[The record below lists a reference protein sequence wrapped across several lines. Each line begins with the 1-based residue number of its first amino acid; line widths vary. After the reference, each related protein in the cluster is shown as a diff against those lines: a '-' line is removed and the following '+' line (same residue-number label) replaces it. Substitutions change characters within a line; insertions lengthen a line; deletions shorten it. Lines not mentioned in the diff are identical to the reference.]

1 MAKIQIGTKRDGSP
15 VYSNAVT
22 ASVYKPQGTKHKKP
36 AMVVPVQYVTLPQ
49 GFYTHA
55 TKTLYT
61 NKSFNGTKQRKT
73 YVIGCAFTRNN
84 KKLYVVAQL
93 TYMGGKPAVAVN
105 HYRGYSKRTAW
116 IVFQNLPYHE
126 VKYLQADGKDVKYTS
141 DGSYHAVITENIRRR
156 TDFRNSRQQGQN
168 GNFRSDANG
177 ASYRRY

>member
-61 NKSFNGTKQRKT
+61 NKSFNGTQQRNT

-126 VKYLQADGKDVKYTS
+126 VKYIKAGEDGKDVVHKS
-141 DGSYHAVITENIRRR
+141 DGSYHNVIRENIKRRAE
-156 TDFRNSRQQGQN
+156 FRKNRQQG
-168 GNFRSDANG
+168 
-177 ASYRRY
+177 